1 MIELSGSILRCWK
14 TQDSAQ
20 ESQPKVCEVVSTD
33 CHGSRRTV
41 SFRDRNWFNG
51 WYIIYIYSL
60 VQLDR
65 LLWMGIITAHD
76 LRKPTR
82 FLLCRISEICQGE
95 KCWTPD
101 SGHVPNELCIL
112 SWIYCDHF
120 GVLDGVLVDCRY
132 FRRMDS
138 NQQLSDPNWP
148 GDFRHQQRSDRR
160 RRLVDRLT
168 VWVWMPAQLP
178 QKRKRLWKR
187 LWKRLVNHLLSKW
200 DGS

>member
-1 MIELSGSILRCWK
+1 MNGNNYCPWFEK
-14 TQDSAQ
+14 TNSVFTLQDI
-20 ESQPKVCEVVSTD
+20 
-33 CHGSRRTV
+33 
-41 SFRDRNWFNG
+41 W
-51 WYIIYIYSL
+51 
-60 VQLDR
+60 
-65 LLWMGIITAHD
+65 D
-76 LRKPTR
+76 LPR
-82 FLLCRISEICQGE
+82 G

-178 QKRKRLWKR
+178 QKRKRKRALEEAVEEAGKPPAVEMGWKLR
-187 LWKRLVNHLLSKW
+187 MISEVVIYIYVCVLISCYII
-200 DGS
+200 